1 MTTEQRTQPSTENSK
16 TFPSKLLGKNSGGG
30 DSLCRPYGDVQGCAD
45 YTFFYR
51 KLSERVR
58 TKNFLIFGHFL
69 RAKSFLTRS
78 GVKTDIDLE
87 FWQSPTSLHRSKVDG
102 PRKFWRIESSP
113 PPLLD

>member
-1 MTTEQRTQPSTENSK
+1 MYRGVRTI
-16 TFPSKLLGKNSGGG
+16 
-30 DSLCRPYGDVQGCAD
+30 R
-45 YTFFYR
+45 FFYR

-78 GVKTDIDLE
+78 GVKTDIDLD

-113 PPLLD
+113 PGLKKTSLGVLVKFFI